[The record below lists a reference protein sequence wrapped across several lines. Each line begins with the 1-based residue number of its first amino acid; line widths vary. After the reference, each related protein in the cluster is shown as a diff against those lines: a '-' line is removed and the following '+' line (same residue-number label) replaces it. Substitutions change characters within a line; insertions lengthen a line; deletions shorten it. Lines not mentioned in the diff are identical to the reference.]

1 MLSFRPFTGT
11 SMHIITPVFPRTPRL
26 NSSLSFVND
35 PIPRQQTPASPERRC
50 RLRSQS
56 DRALR
61 ALRSGFLRS
70 PSLPPARFEASTSRP
85 SRPPT
90 SSPPASHQRP
100 RAVPFSAA
108 VAPEVDHTTRSL
120 RELPLLPRQRPE
132 GFSSAVPSFGG
143 TLVAVNAVFNR
154 ETREDGGMPVYEREY
169 LNNTFLHT
177 GLGIGIIG
185 LTARQMVQTGFVYR
199 IMVTN
204 PWVVGLGGL
213 ALSFA
218 TMIGTR
224 SISPDNY
231 IPKYALWTAFNATQA
246 AFVAPLL
253 AFVPGALIARAGL
266 YTVAMMGGISIVGA
280 TAKQEKYLYIGG
292 PLLAGAAIVAAS
304 GLAPLIIPATAIRT
318 LAFTESLWLYG
329 GLAVFGGF
337 TLYDVQKVLY
347 HARLAQAGVMRR
359 DPVNESISLELDFL
373 NIFIRMVQI
382 LMMQQNRRK

>member
-1 MLSFRPFTGT
+1 MSFTLTVRQGPTRIAQRLPALSKSAAGSIRSFHVPAKP
-11 SMHIITPVFPRTPRL
+11 TPNF
-26 NSSLSFVND
+26 F
-35 PIPRQQTPASPERRC
+35 
-50 RLRSQS
+50 
-56 DRALR
+56 
-61 ALRSGFLRS
+61 
-70 PSLPPARFEASTSRP
+70 TSRI
-85 SRPPT
+85 T
-90 SSPPASHQRP
+90 SA
-100 RAVPFSAA
+100 
-108 VAPEVDHTTRSL
+108 TTRSAFQ
-120 RELPLLPRQRPE
+120 RGGRAGGRSYYQESARTAAAPQTTTRRLLV
-132 GFSSAVPSFGG
+132 GGAIFGG

-304 GLAPLIIPATAIRT
+304 GLAPLIIPATAVRT